1 MSSKSIPEHFLNTF
15 RAGIKAYISFNEI
28 EWEAFKSYLELLTLK
43 KKAHFAV
50 NGKICEAIGFIVKG
64 SVRYYH
70 IKDGMDITGYF
81 SFEKEFVSSYKS
93 FLKQEPSNSY
103 IQALEDTEL
112 ICISYQ
118 NMELLLKHELL
129 AHKTER
135 FGRLVAE
142 HYICCYEDRI
152 HSFIVQSPE
161 ERYIHMM
168 QTERE
173 ILQRVPQHYIAT
185 FLGITPVSLSRIRKR
200 TVLSA

>member
-1 MSSKSIPEHFLNTF
+1 MSFTPIPEHSLNTF
-15 RAGIKAYISFNEI
+15 REGLEAYISFDER
-28 EWEAFKSYLELLTLK
+28 EWEAFKPYLSLLRLK
-43 KKAHFAV
+43 KKAHFALH
-50 NGKICEAIGFIVKG
+50 GKICEAIGFIVRG

-70 IKDGMDITGYF
+70 LKEGIDITGYF
-81 SFEKEFVSSYKS
+81 SFEREFVSSYKS

-118 NMELLLKHELL
+118 NMQLLLKHELL

-152 HSFIVQSPE
+152 YSFVVQSPE